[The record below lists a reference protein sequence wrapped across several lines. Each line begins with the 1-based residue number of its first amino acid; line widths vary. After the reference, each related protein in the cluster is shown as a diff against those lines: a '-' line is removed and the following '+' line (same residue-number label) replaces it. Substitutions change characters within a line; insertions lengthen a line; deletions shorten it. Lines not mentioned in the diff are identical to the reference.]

1 MSSTVVPRARKPILR
16 ILGAVGI
23 ALVVGIGWFC
33 WWASRHG
40 EDWLDRTAEER
51 IHAAIAEA
59 SVPGYRFTLASLKSD
74 ARHGRLLVT
83 GAELKFE
90 PQLLDSLRSG
100 AYQYLFAAKV
110 DTVELRGVSF
120 WGLLL
125 RGDINVEAI
134 VLAGPEFH
142 YFTGPKRVALA
153 DPFKRLGHG
162 GKSAVSVLTA
172 DTLRVRHAGATV
184 QDLGENLPELDVN
197 GLALDVSA
205 LRISALGQHA
215 GVHLVVA
222 GADLHVDSIS
232 TQLPDGSRL
241 RIGAI
246 ALSREQRKGLITRL
260 SIVPPLPD
268 SMDTSRMRKSVLTLT
283 VDSITLSGLDLD
295 RSLTD
300 EALRITHMGIHGANV
315 AVELDKTLPEP
326 APTPVQLPPAALASM
341 PFSIRLDTLELNDA
355 TVIYRERD
363 PRTKRWGVIPFDHLR
378 GIFTNVT
385 NDAEAIAGGERIQ
398 GEFACT
404 FFDSAQVSGHYDA
417 SLDGSERFTIST
429 NLSGLS
435 LPEVNSATGPLL
447 RMQVESGELHNME
460 MRIEGNAKR
469 AKGKMTM
476 DYSGL
481 LVRVEPGT
489 PKELRHSMFGNVMDA
504 MLSQAYGGA
513 LSANREQTFSID
525 RDPDRSMLTYLW
537 HATREGLARNLV
549 PEAKERMRT
558 MLKTDAEKWR
568 SERAERKAKR
578 GAVK

>member
-1 MSSTVVPRARKPILR
+1 MSSPSPRPARKRLLR
-16 ILGAVGI
+16 FLGVLGV
-23 ALVVGIGWFC
+23 ALLVGIGWFC
-33 WWASRHG
+33 WWAARNG

-90 PQLLDSLRSG
+90 PHLLDSLRSG

-110 DTVELRGVSF
+110 DTVELRGLSF

-125 RGDINVEAI
+125 RGEINVDAI
-134 VLAGPEFH
+134 DLAGPEFH

-162 GKSAVSVLTA
+162 GKGTVSVLTA
-172 DTLRVRHAGATV
+172 ETLRVRHAGATV
-184 QDLGENLPELDVN
+184 QDLGENLPELDVS
-197 GLALDVSA
+197 GLNLDVNA
-205 LRISALGQHA
+205 LRISALGRHA
-215 GVHLVVA
+215 GIHLTVA

-241 RIGAI
+241 RIGAVT
-246 ALSREQRKGLITRL
+246 LSRETRNGLITRL
-260 SIVPPLPD
+260 SITPPMQD
-268 SMDTSRMRKSVLTLT
+268 SSDTSRMRKSVLTLT

-295 RSLTD
+295 KSLTD
-300 EALRITHMGIHGANV
+300 EALRISHMGIHGANV
-315 AVELDKTLPEP
+315 AVDLDKTLPES
-326 APTPVQLPPAALASM
+326 APTPVLLPPAALAAM
-341 PFSIRLDTLELNDA
+341 PFSIRLDTLELKNA
-355 TVIYRERD
+355 KAIYRERD
-363 PRTKRWGVIPFDHLR
+363 PRTKRWGVIPFEHLH
-378 GIFTNVT
+378 GTFTNVT
-385 NDAEAIAGGERIQ
+385 NDAEAIAAGENIK

-404 FFDSAQVSGHYDA
+404 FFDSAKVSGRYTA
-417 SLDGSERFTIST
+417 ALDGSERFTVT
-429 NLSGLS
+429 TELTGLF
-435 LPEVNSATGPLL
+435 LPKVNSATRPLL

-460 MRIEGNAKR
+460 MRMEGNAKR

-476 DYSGL
+476 DYSDL

-489 PKELRHSMFGNVMDA
+489 PKELRHSMFGSVMDA

-513 LSANREQTFSID
+513 MSADREQSFSIE

-558 MLKTDAEKWR
+558 MLRTDAEKR
-568 SERAERKAKR
+568 RAERAARRAKR
-578 GAVK
+578 GVVN